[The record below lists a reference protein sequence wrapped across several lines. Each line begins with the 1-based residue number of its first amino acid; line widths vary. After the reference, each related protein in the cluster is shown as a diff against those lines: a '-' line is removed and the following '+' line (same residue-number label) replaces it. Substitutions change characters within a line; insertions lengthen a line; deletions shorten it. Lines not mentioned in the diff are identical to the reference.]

1 MKLLR
6 ASLTA
11 LMVSQLGNIH
21 CVTFGSPRV
30 GNIEFAKL
38 FNATVADINGTEY
51 FSCRFTTD
59 DDPVPQGIYNQT
71 FEQFRRSPTE
81 PQYFAMRTTKFVLY

>member
-1 MKLLR
+1 MKLFQ

-30 GNIEFAKL
+30 GDIEFARL
-38 FNATVADINGTEY
+38 FNATVADIDGTEY
-51 FSCRFTTD
+51 FSCRFTTE
-59 DDPVPQGIYNQT
+59 DDPVPQGIYNISD
-71 FEQFRRSPTE
+71 FW
-81 PQYFAMRTTKFVLY
+81 KI

>member
-1 MKLLR
+1 MNDFIQSNLTEAKNVYITGHSLGGAL

-30 GNIEFAKL
+30 GDIEFAKL
-38 FNATVADINGTEY
+38 FNATVADIESSKY
-51 FSCRFTTD
+51 YSCRFTTE
-59 DDPVPQGIYNQT
+59 DDPVPQGLSHRN
-71 FEQFRRSPTE
+71 S
-81 PQYFAMRTTKFVLY
+81 A

>member
-1 MKLLR
+1 MKLIK

-30 GNIEFAKL
+30 GDKEFTRL
-38 FNATVADINGTEY
+38 FNATVADIDGKEY
-51 FSCRFTTD
+51 FSCRFTTE
-59 DDPVPQGIYNQT
+59 DDPVPQGMNETLPADNI
-71 FEQFRRSPTE
+71 FARR
-81 PQYFAMRTTKFVLY
+81 

>member
-1 MKLLR
+1 MKLFQ

-30 GNIEFAKL
+30 GDIEFARL
-38 FNATVADINGTEY
+38 FNATVADIDGAEY
-51 FSCRFTTD
+51 FSCRFTTE
-59 DDPVPQGIYNQT
+59 DDPVPQGFFYISDFWT
-71 FEQFRRSPTE
+71 I
-81 PQYFAMRTTKFVLY
+81 